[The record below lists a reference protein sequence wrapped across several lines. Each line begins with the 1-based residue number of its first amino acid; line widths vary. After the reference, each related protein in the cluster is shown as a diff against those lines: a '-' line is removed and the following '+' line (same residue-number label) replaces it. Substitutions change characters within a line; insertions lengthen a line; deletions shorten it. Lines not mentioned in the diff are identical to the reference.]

1 MSSES
6 GPNLVTNG
14 LVLCLDA
21 ANPLSYKSG
30 ATIWNDLTYNTS
42 GGTLTNGPTFSSTNG
57 GSIVFDGVDDYVDL
71 GIKTLGNILNGT
83 SGITIS
89 SWIKI
94 SNLTSERAIFF
105 MGINGTS
112 TLATIQVFNNS
123 LRIGGRS
130 VSSDS
135 FQNTTYDYTQTNIW
149 IYITGILNYGTSKLI
164 IYVNGSQVQESSATF
179 NSTTLSVGTPTIVDS
194 IGGYNNSLFY
204 SGNVSQTVV
213 YNRALSAQEV
223 LQNYNATK
231 SRFGL

>member
-30 ATIWNDLTYNTS
+30 ATVWNDLTYNTS

-57 GSIVFDGVDDYVDL
+57 GSIVFDGVDDYVDCGTSL
-71 GIKTLGNILNGT
+71 SILNNITVQCWIKTTMTNQQVFIGKWNNLISERSWYIGTFT
-83 SGITIS
+83 SGGNLQVILSQTGDSNFNRYTGSVINDGNWKNVCFSFS
-89 SWIKI
+89 S
-94 SNLTSERAIFF
+94 
-105 MGINGTS
+105 GI
-112 TLATIQVFNNS
+112 
-123 LRIGGRS
+123 
-130 VSSDS
+130 
-135 FQNTTYDYTQTNIW
+135 
-149 IYITGILNYGTSKLI
+149 ILL
-164 IYVNGSQVQESSATF
+164 YVNGISVTVTQIGDNIISSLH
-179 NSTTLSVGTPTIVDS
+179 NSTAKLLLGANADATQTFLNGNIS
-194 IGGYNNSLFY
+194 I
-204 SGNVSQTVV
+204 SQI

>member
-1 MSSES
+1 
-6 GPNLVTNG
+6 
-14 LVLCLDA
+14 
-21 ANPLSYKSG
+21 LSYKSG

-105 MGINGTS
+105 MGINGVS

-149 IYITGILNYGTSKLI
+149 VYITGILNYGTSKLI

-194 IGGYNNSLFY
+194 IGGYSNSLFY
-204 SGNVSQTVV
+204 SGNISQTVV